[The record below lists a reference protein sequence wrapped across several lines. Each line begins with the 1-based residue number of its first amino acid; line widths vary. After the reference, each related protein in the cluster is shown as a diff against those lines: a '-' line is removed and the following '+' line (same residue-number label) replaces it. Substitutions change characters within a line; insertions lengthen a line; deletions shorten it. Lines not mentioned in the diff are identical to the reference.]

1 MPSRAIVV
9 GAGITGAFTALDLA
23 LRGADVVL
31 VERGRSPDGATSRI
45 EGVVH
50 GGARFAVTAPA
61 AAAACRDENPRMRAI
76 ARDFLLSDHGYF
88 LVTDATTD
96 DYMEKFLSSAG
107 RLGIRAVHSDP
118 PMIDGLRPGAVR
130 GALETSDALIDLQEF
145 LLHLIWRAV
154 EEGVE
159 YVNSADLESA
169 RPVGDHEWEISI
181 RRGSSSR
188 AVRGALVL
196 AAGHGIPGI
205 LRGPMGLSPG
215 EVPQFGVARGSH
227 VLLRLRVPTV
237 IQILHEPGTG
247 DLMAPSRGGTF
258 VGPTLVPGGDPD
270 STSPEEVS
278 ALLSSAS
285 RLVEVS
291 EEDLIGWS
299 STGRLTFDPSA
310 SRAPPDLV
318 ADVRGAIVAYS
329 SNMACGR
336 RTAEAAAD
344 AVASILGIRAP
355 SGIRDLVVGREGP
368 AVRLTR

>member
-1 MPSRAIVV
+1 MPNRAIVV

-31 VERGRSPDGATSRI
+31 VERGRSPEGATSRI
-45 EGVVH
+45 EGVIH

-61 AAAACRDENPRMRAI
+61 TAAACRDENPRMREI
-76 ARDFLLSDHGYF
+76 AREFLLSDHGYF

-96 DYMEKFLSSAG
+96 EYMDRFLSSTG

-118 PMIDGLRPGAVR
+118 PRIDGLRPGVMR

-145 LLHLIWRAV
+145 LLHLVWRAV
-154 EEGVE
+154 EEGAD
-159 YVNSADLESA
+159 YVNSADVESA
-169 RPVGDHEWEISI
+169 RPVGDHEWELSV

-188 AVRGALVL
+188 TVRGALVL
-196 AAGHGIPGI
+196 AAGHGIPDI

-215 EVPQFGVARGSH
+215 EIPSFGIARGSH
-227 VLLRLRVPTV
+227 TLLRLRVPTV

-270 STSPEEVS
+270 STSPEEIS

-285 RLVEVS
+285 RLVDVS
-291 EEDLIGWS
+291 EDDLIGWS

-329 SNMACGR
+329 SNMTCGR

-344 AVASILGIRAP
+344 AVASILGMRAP
-355 SGIRDLVVGREGP
+355 SGIRDLVVEREGP
-368 AVRLTR
+368 AVKLAR